1 MILSVFVPGTAA
13 PQGSK
18 SFKGMRGG
26 RAILAE
32 SSKAVKPWRESIRW
46 SILEQWRGAQM
57 LGPVT
62 VELQFV
68 MPRPASTPK
77 RSTPPAIKRPDID
90 KLSRACLDAIG
101 SAGVYADDSQVTT
114 MRATKRLADIGETP
128 GCRITVQAAETTPS
142 DALRLLGARKA
153 A

>member
-18 SFKGMRGG
+18 RHVGRGVM
-26 RAILAE
+26 IE

-46 SILEQWRGAQM
+46 AILERWRGAQM
-57 LGPVT
+57 LGAVA
-62 VELQFV
+62 VDLEFI

-90 KLSRACLDAIG
+90 KLERAVLDAIG
-101 SAGVYADDSQVTT
+101 SAGVWKDDSQVTT
-114 MRATKRLADIGETP
+114 LRATKRLAEIGETP
-128 GCRITVQAAETTPS
+128 GCRIVV
-142 DALRLLGARKA
+142 DADVRA
-153 A
+153 

>member
-18 SFKGMRGG
+18 RHVGRG
-26 RAILAE
+26 ILVE

-46 SILEQWRGAQM
+46 AILERWRGPQM

-90 KLSRACLDAIG
+90 KLERAVLDAIG
-101 SAGVYADDSQVTT
+101 SAGVWKDDSQVTT
-114 MRATKRLADIGETP
+114 LRATKRLAEIGETP
-128 GCRITVQAAETTPS
+128 GCRIVV
-142 DALRLLGARKA
+142 DADVRA
-153 A
+153 